1 MQHELDDISEK
12 EILSAKEKRRIADEM
27 WVSTGVLGALCAAAL
42 LSLGLLMLYGSD
54 VLPTAGH
61 SLLAANSKAP
71 LTPRATVAMGFF
83 FFKKTHRRGGYVFIV
98 LLGV

>member
-12 EILSAKEKRRIADEM
+12 EILSAREKRPIADEM
-27 WVSTGVLGALCAAAL
+27 SISTGVFGALCVAAL

-61 SLLAANSKAP
+61 SLFAANSKAP
-71 LTPRATVAMGFF
+71 LSPRATVAMRFYF
-83 FFKKTHRRGGYVFIV
+83 DNEARRQM
-98 LLGV
+98 